1 MRMRSADEGYDFFHR
16 HVYTRIGI
24 GRWMVVKGGFIESL
38 QTLNWARARSTR
50 RLHHPVTSKWRW
62 MCGCIVDEREAT
74 PRGGCG
80 TR

>member
-38 QTLNWARARSTR
+38 Y
-50 RLHHPVTSKWRW
+50 RLFHT
-62 MCGCIVDEREAT
+62 I
-74 PRGGCG
+74 
-80 TR
+80 